1 MKASVLVMGRC
12 RVGSGRAL
20 CWVGCLLLAI
30 ACGEP
35 AREAKGPRPATRV
48 ELAPGLTAEER
59 ERMEQLLALGYLEGS
74 EPAPEQ
80 KGVTVH
86 RRDAAQAG
94 LNLVVSGHAPEA
106 VLLDMDGRLLHR
118 WHRAF
123 YEVWPPSEKKTEL
136 RKRRYWRRAQLLPNG
151 DLLAIFD
158 GLGLI
163 KLDRSSKLLWA
174 YDGAAHHDLFVLEDG
189 TIYVLTR
196 ERRINPIVSESDPID
211 EDYITLLDPNG
222 KELRRIS
229 LLEAVAN
236 SEYAGWLDD
245 MPRRKGDVFHTNT
258 IEVLDGRLAAVSDV
272 FRAGNVLVSIPMLHA
287 IAVFDL
293 ELERI
298 VWGLRGGFR
307 FQHQPTVLD
316 SGRILLFDNLGT
328 PKRSSVLEIDPATG
342 EVVWRYQADRP
353 GVFYTFSCGSNQRL
367 PNGNTLITESDAGR
381 AFEID
386 ADREV
391 VWEYWNPH
399 RVPDP
404 TQRGRER
411 IATLFEVVRL
421 PADLALD
428 WLEKL
433 EVTR

>member
-1 MKASVLVMGRC
+1 MRASVSAMGRFGG
-12 RVGSGRAL
+12 GSGRVL
-20 CWVGCLLLAI
+20 TWVCCLLAV

-35 AREAKGPRPATRV
+35 AREAKAPRPATRAEV
-48 ELAPGLTAEER
+48 APGLTAEER

-80 KGVTVH
+80 KGVTVY
-86 RRDAAQAG
+86 RRAAVQPG
-94 LNLVVSGHAPEA
+94 LNFLVSGHAPEA
-106 VLLDMDGRLLHR
+106 VLMDMEGRIVHR
-118 WHRAF
+118 WRRAF
-123 YEVWPPSEKKTEL
+123 YRVWPRSKRKTGL
-136 RKRRYWRRAQLLPNG
+136 RKRRYWRRAHLLPNG

-163 KLDRSSKLLWA
+163 KLDRNSNLLWA
-174 YDGAAHHDLFVLEDG
+174 YDGEAHHDLFVSKDG
-189 TIYVLTR
+189 KIYVLTR

-211 EDYITLLDPNG
+211 EDYITFLDADG
-222 KELRRIS
+222 KELRRVS
-229 LLEAVAN
+229 LLEAVVN
-236 SEYAGWLDD
+236 SEYAEWLEK

-258 IEVLDGRLAAVSDV
+258 LEVLDGRLAAVSDA
-272 FRAGNVLVSIPMLHA
+272 FRAGNVLVSMPMLHA
-287 IAVFDL
+287 IAVVDL
-293 ELERI
+293 EAERI

-316 SGRILLFDNLGT
+316 SGRILMFDNLGT

-342 EVVWRYQADRP
+342 EVLWRYQADRP
-353 GVFYTFSCGSNQRL
+353 GAFYTFCCGSNQRL
-367 PNGNTLITESDAGR
+367 ANGNTLVTESDAGR

-386 ADREV
+386 ADREI

-404 TQRGRER
+404 EGEGQEK

-421 PADLALD
+421 PADFPLD
-428 WLEKL
+428 WLEKPD
-433 EVTR
+433 VRR

>member
-1 MKASVLVMGRC
+1 VC
-12 RVGSGRAL
+12 
-20 CWVGCLLLAI
+20 CLLAV

-35 AREAKGPRPATRV
+35 AREAKEPRPAMRA
-48 ELAPGLTAEER
+48 ELAPELTAEER

-80 KGVTVH
+80 KSVTVH
-86 RRDAAQAG
+86 RRDAVQAG
-94 LNLVVSGHAPEA
+94 FNLVVSGHAPEA
-106 VLLDMDGRLLHR
+106 ALLDMDGRLLHR
-118 WHRAF
+118 WRRAF
-123 YEVWPPSEKKTEL
+123 HEVWPRSKRKTGL
-136 RKRRYWRRAQLLPNG
+136 RKRRYWRRAHLLPNG

-163 KLDRSSKLLWA
+163 KLDRSSNLLWA
-174 YDGAAHHDLFVLEDG
+174 YDGEAHHDLFVLEDG
-189 TIYVLTR
+189 TISVLTR

-211 EDYITLLDPNG
+211 EDYITFLDADG
-222 KELRRIS
+222 KELRRVS

-236 SEYAGWLDD
+236 SEYAGWLEK

-258 IEVLDGRLAAVSDV
+258 LEVLDGRVAAVSDA
-272 FRAGNVLVSIPMLHA
+272 FRAGNVLVSMPMGNVLVSMPMLHA
-287 IAVFDL
+287 IAVVDL
-293 ELERI
+293 EAERI

-316 SGRILLFDNLGT
+316 NGRILIFDNLGT

-342 EVVWRYQADRP
+342 EVLWRYQADRP
-353 GVFYTFSCGSNQRL
+353 GTFYTFCCGSNQRL
-367 PNGNTLITESDAGR
+367 SNGNTLITESDAGR

-386 ADREV
+386 ANREM

-404 TQRGRER
+404 KHQAKER

-421 PADLALD
+421 PMDFPLD
-428 WLEKL
+428 WLGKP

>member
-1 MKASVLVMGRC
+1 MSAMGRC
-12 RVGSGRAL
+12 GGGSGRAL
-20 CWVGCLLLAI
+20 TWVGCLLLAV

-35 AREAKGPRPATRV
+35 AREANEPRPATRAEV
-48 ELAPGLTAEER
+48 EPGLTAAER

-80 KGVTVH
+80 KSVTVH
-86 RRDAAQAG
+86 RRDAVQAG
-94 LNLVVSGHAPEA
+94 FNLVVSGHAPEA
-106 VLLDMDGRLLHR
+106 ALLDMDGRLLHR
-118 WHRAF
+118 WRRAF
-123 YEVWPPSEKKTEL
+123 YEVWPRSERKTGL
-136 RKRRYWRRAQLLPNG
+136 RKRRYWRRAHLFPNG

-163 KLDRSSKLLWA
+163 KLDRDSKLLWA
-174 YDGAAHHDLFVLEDG
+174 YDGGAHHDLFVLNDG
-189 TIYVLTR
+189 TIAVLTR
-196 ERRINPIVSESDPID
+196 ERQINPIVSESDPID
-211 EDYITLLDPNG
+211 EDYITFLDADG
-222 KELRRIS
+222 KELRRVS
-229 LLEAVAN
+229 LLEAVAD
-236 SEYAGWLDD
+236 SEYVGWLEE

-258 IEVLDGRLAAVSDV
+258 LEVLDGRLAAVSDA
-272 FRAGNVLVSIPMLHA
+272 FQAGNVLVSMPVIHA
-287 IAVFDL
+287 IAVVDL
-293 ELERI
+293 EAERI

-316 SGRILLFDNLGT
+316 SGRILFFDNLGT

-342 EVVWRYQADRP
+342 QVLWRYQADRP
-353 GVFYTFSCGSNQRL
+353 GDFYSFCCGSNQRL

-386 ADREV
+386 ADREI
-391 VWEYWNPH
+391 VWEYLNPH

-404 TQRGRER
+404 HKKGQER

-421 PADLALD
+421 PADFPLD
-428 WLEKL
+428 WLEKS

>member
-1 MKASVLVMGRC
+1 VLT
-12 RVGSGRAL
+12 
-20 CWVGCLLLAI
+20 WVFCLLAF

-35 AREAKGPRPATRV
+35 APEARAPRPAARAEV
-48 ELAPGLTAEER
+48 APQLTAEDR

-74 EPAPEQ
+74 EPAPE
-80 KGVTVH
+80 KKNVTVH
-86 RRDAAQAG
+86 RRGAVQAG

-118 WHRAF
+118 WRRAF
-123 YEVWPPSEKKTEL
+123 HEIWPRAKRKSEL
-136 RKRRYWRRAQLLPNG
+136 RKRRYWRRAHLLPNG

-163 KLDRSSKLLWA
+163 KLDRNSNLLWA
-174 YDGAAHHDLFVLEDG
+174 YDGEAHHDLFILEDG
-189 TIYVLTR
+189 TLYVLTR
-196 ERRINPIVSESDPID
+196 ERRINPLVSESDPID
-211 EDYITLLDPNG
+211 EDYITVLDRDG
-222 KELRRIS
+222 KELGRVS

-236 SEYAGWLDD
+236 SDYAGWLDT

-258 IEVLDGRLAAVSDV
+258 LEVLDGRLAAVSDA

-287 IAVFDL
+287 IAVVDL
-293 ELERI
+293 EAERI

-316 SGRILLFDNLGT
+316 NGRILVFDNLGT

-342 EVVWRYQADRP
+342 EVLWRYQEDRP
-353 GVFYTFSCGSNQRL
+353 GAFYTFCCGSNQRL
-367 PNGNTLITESDAGR
+367 PNGNTLVTESDAGR

-386 ADREV
+386 ADREI

-404 TQRGRER
+404 NRKGQER

-421 PADLALD
+421 PESFPLD
-428 WLEKL
+428 WLERP
-433 EVTR
+433 EMMR